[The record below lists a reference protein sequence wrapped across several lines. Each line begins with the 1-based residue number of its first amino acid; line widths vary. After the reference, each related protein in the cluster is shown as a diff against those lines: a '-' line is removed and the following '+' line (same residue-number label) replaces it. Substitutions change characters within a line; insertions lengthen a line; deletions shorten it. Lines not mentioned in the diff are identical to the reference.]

1 MNARPDIAYAVSR
14 LQRETQHPTQAVLD
28 AIDRIFR
35 YLKGTLELKIRYNRI
50 ETKSNFIEDFLTGY
64 KDASW
69 GVFDENINNTY
80 KSTNGFVHMMG
91 GTPISWSSKLQQ
103 GKPAQSSAEAEYRAA
118 YHGITDILSITQTAL
133 DIGWETNEKPLAVFT
148 DSEACMAMSKNPVNY
163 KTNKNIALKYH
174 WVRQT
179 VKNKEVLL
187 LKVHTSKQL
196 ADMFTKVLLTHKQF
210 KELRGQLM
218 IE

>member
-1 MNARPDIAYAVSR
+1 
-14 LQRETQHPTQAVLD
+14 
-28 AIDRIFR
+28 
-35 YLKGTLELKIRYNRI
+35 
-50 ETKSNFIEDFLTGY
+50 
-64 KDASW
+64 
-69 GVFDENINNTY
+69 
-80 KSTNGFVHMMG
+80 
-91 GTPISWSSKLQQ
+91 
-103 GKPAQSSAEAEYRAA
+103 
-118 YHGITDILSITQTAL
+118 
-133 DIGWETNEKPLAVFT
+133 
-148 DSEACMAMSKNPVNY
+148 MSKNPVNY

-179 VKNKEVLL
+179 VKNKEVVL